1 MLTEINLWHNCI
13 AGRLMSNSAIIK
25 NQYTNCYCKLIHRN
39 KYDRFNEYDVC
50 FRIKFVVTQK
60 VLIIKNLNKKLS
72 DTNLRCEHL
81 EKLLDQQRKEYIL
94 KTL

>member
-1 MLTEINLWHNCI
+1 M
-13 AGRLMSNSAIIK
+13 
-25 NQYTNCYCKLIHRN
+25 
-39 KYDRFNEYDVC
+39 FC

-60 VLIIKNLNKKLS
+60 VLIIKNLNKKLGDANS
-72 DTNLRCEHL
+72 RCEHL